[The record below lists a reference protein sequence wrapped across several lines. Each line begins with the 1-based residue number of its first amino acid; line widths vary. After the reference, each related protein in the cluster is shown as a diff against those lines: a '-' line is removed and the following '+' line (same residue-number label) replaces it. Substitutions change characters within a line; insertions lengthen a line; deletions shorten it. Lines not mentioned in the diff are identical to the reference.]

1 MNMIPVRVEG
11 FSGTLEELARAIERG
26 EIDARTV
33 SVHEVIRACFEEL
46 ERSEGTGLDA
56 VGGFLV
62 AASTLVAA
70 KSRALLPSEPEEADG
85 AAGGSDDCGGSAEDD
100 GNSADDSRESDGNS
114 ALIAHLMKYRI
125 FKEAVE
131 ELARRDEAWRLV
143 YLRDTLPPGT
153 GAALP
158 PEGVGLSDLIQALRR
173 VLEGIPEDE
182 FTAVPAD
189 DLSIE
194 EKMDVILTRLRQKGK
209 LVFGE
214 LFEGP
219 TVTRSEVIAVFLALL
234 ELIRLAKAVV
244 RQDAHFGE
252 ILILPAVGGADHG
265 V

>member
-1 MNMIPVRVEG
+1 MIPVKVEG
-11 FSGTLEELARAIERG
+11 FSGTLEELARAIERR
-26 EIDARTV
+26 EVDARTV
-33 SVHEVIRACFEEL
+33 SIHEVIHACFEEL
-46 ERSEGTGLDA
+46 ERSGETGLDA

-62 AASTLVAA
+62 AASALVAA
-70 KSRALLPSEPEEADG
+70 KSRALLPPEPEADG
-85 AAGGSDDCGGSAEDD
+85 AAGGSGECEGSPEEDGDSGDDNCEC
-100 GNSADDSRESDGNS
+100 DGNS
-114 ALIAHLMKYRI
+114 ALIAHLMEYRI

-143 YLRDTLPPGT
+143 YLRDTSPPGT
-153 GAALP
+153 RNASP
-158 PEGVGLSDLIQALRR
+158 PEGVGLSDLIQALRS

-182 FTAVPAD
+182 FTALPAD

-194 EKMDVILTRLRQKGK
+194 EKMDAILTRLRQKGR

-214 LFEGP
+214 LFDGP